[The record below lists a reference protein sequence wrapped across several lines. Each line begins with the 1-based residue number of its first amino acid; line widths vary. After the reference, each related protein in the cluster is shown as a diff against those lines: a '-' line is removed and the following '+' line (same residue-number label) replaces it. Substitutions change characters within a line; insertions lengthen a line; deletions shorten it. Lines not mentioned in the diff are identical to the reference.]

1 MTEDQKSKKAA
12 EKAAEKPIR
21 VLLLDDH
28 EHNLIMRA
36 AILRQNG
43 YEAISSSSV
52 EEAEAKIADI
62 DIAVLDYHLGAGKFG
77 TQVAATLR
85 EKRPHIPII
94 ILSATLERKFG
105 GVEDMHLLKGHSSVN
120 DMLAALRSF
129 EAKRRG
135 KPVVVDARD
144 FYYSRINLVMG
155 EDLVLEVMDDEG
167 NWEYVNDNF
176 AKLYDKKRF
185 WFIGKNLFETFP
197 ELRGD
202 WQEIIQTVANTR
214 ETYLDRSFRGIPSL
228 PVKDSRWVWNVLV
241 FPLKLHDERN
251 GVVLSARILE
261 RKS

>member
-1 MTEDQKSKKAA
+1 
-12 EKAAEKPIR
+12 
-21 VLLLDDH
+21 
-28 EHNLIMRA
+28 
-36 AILRQNG
+36 
-43 YEAISSSSV
+43 
-52 EEAEAKIADI
+52 
-62 DIAVLDYHLGAGKFG
+62 
-77 TQVAATLR
+77 
-85 EKRPHIPII
+85 
-94 ILSATLERKFG
+94 
-105 GVEDMHLLKGHSSVN
+105 
-120 DMLAALRSF
+120 MLAALRSF

-144 FYYSRINLVMG
+144 FYYSRISMAMG
-155 EDLVLEVMDDEG
+155 DDVVLEVMDDEG
-167 NWEYVNDNF
+167 NWEYVNDTF

-185 WFIGKNLFETFP
+185 WFVGKNLFETFP

-261 RKS
+261 RKG